1 MDVNVYSQ
9 YFAAECVYNGCER
22 KGVVVNLTS
31 MSEAG
36 MIRYTVNISF
46 FPHTEPTDFAISY
59 DAYAEK
65 EIYNAKGRRSKKR
78 EAAMLAKLRDDAEE
92 LAEGLGGKIDW
103 ETPLIEARLG

>member
-9 YFAAECVYNGCER
+9 YFAAECMYNDRER

-36 MIRYTVNISF
+36 NIRYVVNISF

-78 EAAMLAKLRDDAEE
+78 EATMLADIRMHAAE
-92 LAEGLGGKIDW
+92 LAKELGGSIDW
-103 ETPLIEARLG
+103 EKPLGEASLG